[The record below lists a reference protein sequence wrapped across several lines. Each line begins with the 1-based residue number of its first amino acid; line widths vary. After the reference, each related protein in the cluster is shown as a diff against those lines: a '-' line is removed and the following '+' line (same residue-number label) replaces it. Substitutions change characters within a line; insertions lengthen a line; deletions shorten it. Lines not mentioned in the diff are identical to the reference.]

1 MKKNIFQ
8 AALAALFI
16 GVLAVSCAKEK
27 DNDSAIQKPVMVTIS
42 ADSYFTQAQAE
53 IKATLSQAIDTP
65 VTVDFAIDDNIAQDY
80 TTPIDPELV
89 SAGTIT
95 IPAGQTEGTATVTV
109 NNAALPK
116 GKYETQVVAVSTQGA
131 NMSSNNSA
139 NIILLQGVST
149 VSISFDSAF
158 NSEGEADFT
167 VSLDM
172 YSEEDCVVNLAQYE
186 LDIPGYTNVPSMA
199 FKFDKE
205 VVIKAGETE
214 ASGSVAID
222 LDALFETGRYAGGLM
237 VKSLSVKTED
247 KFEISS
253 SEFASASAYNFVAPK
268 KNHSWSLNY
277 QGHVTVEG
285 NTYELFFVDK
295 VGGYFDYFITSAD
308 QEEKNSF
315 IYPYLIYEEN
325 LYIRQSMA
333 EGETLDEICYSDFEG
348 GAYVAAKKRAKAGDY
363 KLWILGVTEQGVC
376 TGEYAVLNFTVE
388 PEPEPTD
395 AYKAW
400 LGDWIL
406 GSTATDEKP
415 IVVTISAKDVNNS
428 YYIDGLEGIDTVS
441 ERLSA
446 TAFFEPDGTITI
458 YPQTV
463 GTWTHP
469 DYGPAKDVLAGLI
482 QDGGATYYVAAGE
495 DPIAY
500 GVLGANGVA
509 SLTPGSF
516 YDSETGTRYAI
527 TGLKYYWVVSA
538 GAGRYT
544 TGYTSLPNS
553 LIAVKPEPN
562 TTVNNSKKVT
572 VNLPLPGASV
582 HHGEIA
588 GTLTDH
594 VRIK

>member
-42 ADSYFTQAQAE
+42 ADSYFTEAQAE

-80 TTPIDPELV
+80 TTPLDPDLV
-89 SAGTIT
+89 TAGTIT

-131 NMSSNNSA
+131 NMSSKNSA

-158 NSEGEADFT
+158 NAEGEADFT

-277 QGHVTVEG
+277 QGRVTQEG
-285 NTYELFFVDK
+285 TTYELFFVDE

-315 IYPYLIYEEN
+315 IYPDLIYEEN
-325 LYIRQSMA
+325 QYIRQSMA
-333 EGETLDEICYSDFEG
+333 EGKTLDKICYSDFEG
-348 GAYVAAKKRAKAGDY
+348 GAYVAAKKRQKPGDY
-363 KLWILGVTEQGVC
+363 KLWILGVSDQGVC
-376 TGEYAVLNFTVE
+376 TGEYSTLEFTVE
-388 PEPEPTD
+388 PEPDPTD

-415 IVVTISAKDVNNS
+415 IVVTISAKDVNQS
-428 YYIDGLEGIDTVS
+428 YYIDGLEGLDTKQ
-441 ERLSA
+441 LGISA
-446 TAFFEPDGTITI
+446 TAYFEDGTISI
-458 YPQTV
+458 YPQTL
-463 GTWTHP
+463 GTWTHST
-469 DYGPAKDVLAGLI
+469 YGPATDVLAGLI
-482 QDGGATYYVAAGE
+482 VEGGKTYFVDSGE
-495 DPIAY
+495 NPVAY
-500 GVLGANGVA
+500 GVIGSDGTAV
-509 SLTPGSF
+509 LTPGSWM
-516 YDSETGTRYAI
+516 DSEGTLYGI
-527 TGLKYYWVVSA
+527 VGLKYYWVVEA
-538 GAGRYT
+538 GAGSYSKGMT
-544 TGYTSLPNS
+544 PLPDT
-553 LIAVKPEPN
+553 LIPVKPEPN
-562 TTVNNSKKVT
+562 PSSFESKKVT

>member
-42 ADSYFTQAQAE
+42 ADSYFTEAQAE

-65 VTVDFAIDDNIAQDY
+65 VTVDFAIDDKIAQDY
-80 TTPIDPELV
+80 TTPLDPDLV
-89 SAGTIT
+89 TAGTIT

-131 NMSSNNSA
+131 NMSSKNSA

-149 VSISFDSAF
+149 VSLSFDSSFDA
-158 NSEGEADFT
+158 SGSSTFT
-167 VSLDM
+167 VYLDM
-172 YSEEDCVVNLAQYE
+172 YSEEDVTVTIGQREYS
-186 LDIPGYTNVPSMA
+186 IPGYTNVPSMA
-199 FKFDKE
+199 YSFTKQ
-205 VVIKAGETE
+205 VVVKAGETE
-214 ASGSVAID
+214 ASGAVAID
-222 LDALFETGRYAGGLM
+222 LDALYDSGLYVGGLEI
-237 VKSLSVKTED
+237 KSISSETPD
-247 KFEISS
+247 KFEVSPKS
-253 SEFASASAYNFVAPK
+253 YYSAAGYSFLVPK
-268 KNHSWSLNY
+268 KNHNWSLNY
-277 QGHVTVEG
+277 LGHSSISGE
-285 NTYELFFVDK
+285 TYELFLVDE
-295 VGGYFDYFITSAD
+295 VGGYFDYFITSAE
-308 QEEKNSF
+308 QEEVNSF
-315 IYPYLIYEEN
+315 IYPNLIYEEN
-325 LYIRQSMA
+325 AYIKSRIA
-333 EGETLDEICYSDFEG
+333 AGKTLDDICYNDAEG
-348 GAYVAAKKRAKAGDY
+348 GAYVAATKRSVPGEY
-363 KLWILGVTEQGVC
+363 KLWILAVSDQGVC
-376 TGEYAVLNFTVE
+376 TGEYATLNFTVE

-406 GSTATDEKP
+406 GSSADDDKP
-415 IVVTISAKDVNNS
+415 IVVTISAKDVNSS
-428 YYIDGLEGIDTVS
+428 YYIDGLEGIDTVT
-441 ERLSA
+441 EKLSA
-446 TAFFEPDGTITI
+446 TAFFESDGTITI

-482 QDGGATYYVAAGE
+482 QDGGATYYVAAGD

-538 GAGRYT
+538 GAGRYS

-553 LIAVKPEPN
+553 LIPVKPEPN
-562 TTVNNSKKVT
+562 TTVSNSKKVT

-582 HHGEIA
+582 NHGEIA
-588 GTLTDH
+588 GALTDH
-594 VRIK
+594 IRIR